1 VTIYN
6 SNTQEKI
13 MAWNEP
19 GNNGK
24 DQDPWGGNRRPNG
37 QDQGPPDLDEAL
49 GKLIEKFN
57 GLFGGSGNSGG
68 GDTAAPSGKFIGF
81 GAAIVLVLWAGMG
94 FYTVDQQERA
104 VVLRLGKFTET
115 VQPGLHWNPPLIDH
129 VTKVNVTAVRNVDHR
144 ALMLTEDEN
153 IVEVGL
159 SVQYVVSSPKDFL
172 LEVRNPE
179 GSLLQATE
187 SALRHV
193 VGGSEMHSVLT
204 EGRAVLA
211 LDIESR
217 LQGYLNDYKTGLE
230 VIKVNVENT
239 AAPSQVQDAFD
250 DVIKAREDEQRVKNE
265 AQAYA
270 NGIVPEARGRAQ
282 RVSEEA
288 LAYREQVVARAAG
301 EATRFTKL
309 LTEYQKAPEVT
320 RERLYL
326 VAMEDVLSNASKV
339 MVDVDGG
346 NNMMV
351 LPLDQIM
358 QNQSVRSATGTGG
371 RVSSSMVDEITN
383 RVIQQLTQG
392 ASGAS
397 SRESR

>member
-1 VTIYN
+1 
-6 SNTQEKI
+6 

-49 GKLIEKFN
+49 NKMIEKIS
-57 GLFGGSGNSGG
+57 GLFGGSGNKNTSGSGG
-68 GDTAAPSGKFIGF
+68 NNASAPSGKIILV
-81 GAAIVLVLWAGMG
+81 GAVIALVLWAGMG

-104 VVLRLGKFTET
+104 VVLRLGKYSDT
-115 VQPGLHWNPPLIDH
+115 VQPGLHWNPPLIDN
-129 VTKVNVTAVRNVDHR
+129 VTKVNVTAVRNVENR

-159 SVQYVVSSPKDFL
+159 SVQYVVSNPKSFL
-172 LEVRNPE
+172 LEVKNPE
-179 GSLLQATE
+179 TSLLQATQ

-204 EGRAVLA
+204 EGRALLA
-211 LDIESR
+211 LDVETR
-217 LQGYLNDYKTGLE
+217 LQNLLDDYNTGLD
-230 VIKVNVENT
+230 VIKVNIENT

-282 RVSEEA
+282 RVFEEA
-288 LAYREQVVARAAG
+288 EAYRAQVIARAEG

-309 LTEYQKAPEVT
+309 LAEYKKAPEVT
-320 RERLYL
+320 RERLYI

-339 MVDVDGG
+339 MVDVEGG

-358 QNQSVRSATGTGG
+358 QNQSMRAATGSGAK
-371 RVSSSMVDEITN
+371 VSSSMVDEVAN
-383 RVIQQLTQG
+383 RVIQQLTQDSNNQRG
-392 ASGAS
+392 
-397 SRESR
+397 SR

>member
-1 VTIYN
+1 
-6 SNTQEKI
+6 

-57 GLFGGSGNSGG
+57 GLFGGSGNKNTSGSGG
-68 GDTAAPSGKFIGF
+68 NTPTPTGKIIGF

-104 VVLRLGKFTET
+104 VVLRLGKFSET
-115 VQPGLHWNPPLIDH
+115 VQPGLHWNPPLV
-129 VTKVNVTAVRNVDHR
+129 VTKVNVTAVRNVENR

-159 SVQYVVSSPKDFL
+159 SVQYIVSNPKDFL
-172 LEVRNPE
+172 LEVREPDS
-179 GSLLQATE
+179 SLLQATQ

-204 EGRAVLA
+204 EGRALLA
-211 LDIESR
+211 VDIERR
-217 LQGYLNDYKTGLE
+217 LQSLMSEYRTGLE
-230 VIKVNVENT
+230 VIKVNIENT

-270 NGIVPEARGRAQ
+270 NGIVPESRGRAQ

-288 LAYREQVVARAAG
+288 QAYREQVVARAEG

-339 MVDVDGG
+339 IVDVEGG

-358 QNQSVRSATGTGG
+358 QNQSMRAATGASG
-371 RVSSSMVDEITN
+371 RGSSSMVDEITN

-392 ASGAS
+392 GSA